1 MADVFDDDEG
11 ESSCLSFV
19 WLLDV
24 WSFIDFGVNVES
36 VSSILTDDEISSINL
51 IDGDV
56 CSFVRWHENN
66 FNSWLRTGRTTL
78 TVSGE
83 NNDRRMLFTI
93 GTGGIRVDLISLFG
107 GDDIWVWVLSIC
119 FSAIKAS
126 KSDTRGVV
134 EFVRGERIFEC
145 VILGMFFD
153 LLTTVCAGRERV
165 TERVTDR
172 NGSGDFD
179 TVELKRG
186 DLLFVVVNWGERNGV
201 RGERDWIVDNDDGGG
216 GAGGRECRIGGVFG
230 I

>member
-1 MADVFDDDEG
+1 M
-11 ESSCLSFV
+11 
-19 WLLDV
+19 
-24 WSFIDFGVNVES
+24 
-36 VSSILTDDEISSINL
+36 
-51 IDGDV
+51 
-56 CSFVRWHENN
+56 
-66 FNSWLRTGRTTL
+66 
-78 TVSGE
+78 
-83 NNDRRMLFTI
+83 
-93 GTGGIRVDLISLFG
+93 
-107 GDDIWVWVLSIC
+107 LSIC

-186 DLLFVVVNWGERNGV
+186 DLLFVVVN
-201 RGERDWIVDNDDGGG
+201 
-216 GAGGRECRIGGVFG
+216 
-230 I
+230 